1 MEKFDFLVSVRCL
14 TYNHSAYIE
23 DAMNGFCMQKTD
35 FPYVCV
41 ILDDASTDGEQEVIK
56 NYLAANFE
64 EISKDMIEETENY
77 NLYFARHIDNKN
89 CYFVV
94 YFLKWNHFGKKPKG
108 PYLERWENNSKY
120 VAYCEGDD
128 FWIDN
133 RKLQKQVEYL
143 ERNHDYTMICSRTKY
158 FSQKKK
164 RFTKEQYCRIGDG
177 VLKTKD
183 VIYRQGLYI
192 STCSILFR
200 HSLMDHYPVYCRE
213 CLIGDYPLQIY
224 AAVKGHIYY
233 FDKVMSV
240 YRVDNSDSWMGK
252 QASVRGTADKKRLA
266 IMDSTLNMLTGFSED
281 YPKYSCYFKNKT
293 AEYINRGIPY
303 RKRSS
308 YADVIEYINHFQNY
322 ISQFNSFWKTDLMI
336 RKIRVPGIRTVY
348 TKLFM
353 RNFYERTVKL
363 FNFRR

>member
-94 YFLKWNHFGKKPKG
+94 YFLNWNHFGKKPKG

-143 ERNHDYTMICSRTKY
+143 ERNHDYTMICSRT
-158 FSQKKK
+158 
-164 RFTKEQYCRIGDG
+164 
-177 VLKTKD
+177 
-183 VIYRQGLYI
+183 
-192 STCSILFR
+192 ST
-200 HSLMDHYPVYCRE
+200 
-213 CLIGDYPLQIY
+213 
-224 AAVKGHIYY
+224 
-233 FDKVMSV
+233 
-240 YRVDNSDSWMGK
+240 
-252 QASVRGTADKKRLA
+252 
-266 IMDSTLNMLTGFSED
+266 
-281 YPKYSCYFKNKT
+281 
-293 AEYINRGIPY
+293 
-303 RKRSS
+303 
-308 YADVIEYINHFQNY
+308 
-322 ISQFNSFWKTDLMI
+322 
-336 RKIRVPGIRTVY
+336 
-348 TKLFM
+348 
-353 RNFYERTVKL
+353 
-363 FNFRR
+363 